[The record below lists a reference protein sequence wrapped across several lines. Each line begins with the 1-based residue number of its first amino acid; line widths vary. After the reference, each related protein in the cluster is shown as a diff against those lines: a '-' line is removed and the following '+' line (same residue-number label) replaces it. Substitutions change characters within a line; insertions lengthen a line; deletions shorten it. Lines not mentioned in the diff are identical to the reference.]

1 MKKIIRIGLLSTVGL
16 CNLTCGARPVET
28 SEDGAVMGTTVSSGT
43 AEGVVLEVGDQQRAQ
58 ELRMIADIQSGV
70 LPEEILELFADLPRI
85 DVAQR
90 SDVNAIQRM
99 QTNLRSAL
107 ETAWS
112 SESSFY
118 LNAFL
123 ELVAEK
129 LDPRIMPLWVALFG
143 EMTGDFTLE
152 TFINKISSAYNTFF
166 ADADNRIT
174 TQVNTPR
181 DWVVLQFLGLFFD
194 NALPNCRINLNVPGL
209 DDLDLIKEVIV
220 GLKESTLNILGVWGL
235 HDDVQVDV
243 LKAIAEIRPKKAKII
258 STTPNVAFLKSFI
271 ESLTHPD
278 LQTFVG
284 GSKIDVMLVMD
295 LAELNRHQSENS
307 AGLSLHQREAALIEM
322 FESIANLS
330 VPNAWN
336 IQLQVGHFES
346 FAYGNLTPLIRAIVR
361 SPFGVSLSLPTLV
374 SDHVSTAHVMTKLR
388 EEFLSAESKVQV
400 LDFEGSQL
408 SAEGWE
414 QLAQLAESRK
424 PLEKIRLTGL
434 HIPRIIVPR
443 LGMLKSVG
451 INMVGCGVNEAD
463 LTDMV
468 EGWLG
473 KGSILRG
480 IDMRGNEV
488 NNIIAYLLINK
499 GFDIFLEERATPF
512 GYLFGKP

>member
-1 MKKIIRIGLLSTVGL
+1 MKKIIGIGLLSTVGL
-16 CNLTCGARPVET
+16 CNLTRGASPVET
-28 SEDGAVMGTTVSSGT
+28 SEDGAVMGTTVSSDT
-43 AEGVVLEVGDQQRAQ
+43 AEGVVLEVRDQHRAQ
-58 ELRMIADIQSGV
+58 ELRMIDDIQSGG
-70 LPEEILELFADLPRI
+70 LPQEILELFADLPRI

-90 SDVNAIQRM
+90 SDVDAIQRI

-107 ETAWS
+107 ETVWS

-129 LDPRIMPLWVALFG
+129 LDPRIMPLEVALFG
-143 EMTGDFTLE
+143 EMTDDFTLD

-166 ADADNRIT
+166 AEADNRIT

-181 DWVVLQFLGLFFD
+181 DWVILQFLGLFFD
-194 NALPNCRINLNVPGL
+194 SALPNCRINLNVPGL

-235 HDDVQVDV
+235 RDDVQVDV

-258 STTPNVAFLKSFI
+258 STTPSVAFLKSFI

-295 LAELNRHQSENS
+295 LAELNRHQAENS
-307 AGLSLHQREAALIEM
+307 AGLSPHQTEAALIEM

-346 FAYGNLTPLIRAIVR
+346 FAYG
-361 SPFGVSLSLPTLV
+361 S
-374 SDHVSTAHVMTKLR
+374 
-388 EEFLSAESKVQV
+388 
-400 LDFEGSQL
+400 
-408 SAEGWE
+408 
-414 QLAQLAESRK
+414 
-424 PLEKIRLTGL
+424 
-434 HIPRIIVPR
+434 
-443 LGMLKSVG
+443 
-451 INMVGCGVNEAD
+451 
-463 LTDMV
+463 
-468 EGWLG
+468 
-473 KGSILRG
+473 
-480 IDMRGNEV
+480 
-488 NNIIAYLLINK
+488 
-499 GFDIFLEERATPF
+499 
-512 GYLFGKP
+512 

>member
-1 MKKIIRIGLLSTVGL
+1 MKKIIGIGLLSTVGL
-16 CNLTCGARPVET
+16 CNLTRGASPVET

-43 AEGVVLEVGDQQRAQ
+43 AEGVVLEVRDQHRAQ
-58 ELRMIADIQSGV
+58 ELRMIDDIQSGG
-70 LPEEILELFADLPRI
+70 LPQEILELFADLPRI

-90 SDVNAIQRM
+90 SDVDAIQRI

-107 ETAWS
+107 ETVWS

-129 LDPRIMPLWVALFG
+129 LDPRIMPLEVALFG
-143 EMTGDFTLE
+143 EMTDDFTLD

-166 ADADNRIT
+166 AEADNRIT

-181 DWVVLQFLGLFFD
+181 DWVILQFLGLFFD
-194 NALPNCRINLNVPGL
+194 SALPNYRINLNVPGL

-235 HDDVQVDV
+235 RDDVQVDV

-258 STTPNVAFLKSFI
+258 STTPSVAFLKSFI

-295 LAELNRHQSENS
+295 LAELNRHQAENS
-307 AGLSLHQREAALIEM
+307 AGLSPHQTEAALIEM

-346 FAYGNLTPLIRAIVR
+346 FAYGSLTPLIRAIVC
-361 SPFGVSLSLPTLV
+361 SPVGVSLSLPTL
-374 SDHVSTAHVMTKLR
+374 
-388 EEFLSAESKVQV
+388 
-400 LDFEGSQL
+400 GS
-408 SAEGWE
+408 
-414 QLAQLAESRK
+414 
-424 PLEKIRLTGL
+424 
-434 HIPRIIVPR
+434 
-443 LGMLKSVG
+443 
-451 INMVGCGVNEAD
+451 C
-463 LTDMV
+463 
-468 EGWLG
+468 
-473 KGSILRG
+473 
-480 IDMRGNEV
+480 
-488 NNIIAYLLINK
+488 
-499 GFDIFLEERATPF
+499 
-512 GYLFGKP
+512 